1 MSRAAIRPLRIFIC
15 KLTPDD
21 INFRAVVALG
31 NQDGFDMCAF
41 EPGPYISWKQQT
53 HRHMKTNAKTHKNCL
68 RHP

>member
-21 INFRAVVALG
+21 PRFRAVVAMV
-31 NQDGFDMCAF
+31 NQDGVDIIAF
-41 EPGPYISWKQQT
+41 ERGPYISWKQQT